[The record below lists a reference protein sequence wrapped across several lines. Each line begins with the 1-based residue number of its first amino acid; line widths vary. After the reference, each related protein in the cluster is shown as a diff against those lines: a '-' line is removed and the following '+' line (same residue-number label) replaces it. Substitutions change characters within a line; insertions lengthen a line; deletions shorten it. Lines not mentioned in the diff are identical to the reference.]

1 MIRPAMSRA
10 LGTRRVLAAPIVTR
24 SRFPPSRLASTVAA
38 ISKTAPTAASTTPLA
53 STAIPTPA
61 PVRASTDPPTTVAG
75 RKLPSKLSAYAPTL
89 ARLSART
96 GVPLPSLLASFLVL
110 HELTALVPLVLVF
123 YLFSALGAGAAFL
136 NYLHAMAKKTTGE
149 DVAGPW
155 ASMAH
160 VTREW
165 YDEGAARVERVGRR
179 YGLFG
184 FEKGS
189 EVSGM
194 GREAAGTVADAVA
207 AYVVVKAL
215 MPVRVAVSV
224 GAAPGFA
231 RLVFRPMQRLAA
243 RLRTPRMRAG
253 VARVKPEAKPEKQS
267 S

>member
-1 MIRPAMSRA
+1 MA
-10 LGTRRVLAAPIVTR
+10 V
-24 SRFPPSRLASTVAA
+24 PSRMSSAVAA
-38 ISKTAPTAASTTPLA
+38 ISKSSSASHPTSCLPNTSLTSPIAPNTTTTTTATAATA
-53 STAIPTPA
+53 STH
-61 PVRASTDPPTTVAG
+61 PPITVPGATVVG
-75 RKLPSKLSAYAPTL
+75 RKLPSKLAAYAPTL

-110 HELTALVPLVLVF
+110 HELTALVPLVLLF
-123 YLFSALGAGAAFL
+123 YLFSALGAGASFL
-136 NYLHAMAKKTTGE
+136 NYLHDMAKKTTGE

-160 VTREW
+160 VAREW
-165 YDEGAARVERVGRR
+165 YDEGSARVERVGRR

-189 EVSGM
+189 EVAGL

-215 MPVRVAVSV
+215 MPLRVAVSV

-231 RLVFRPMQRLAA
+231 RIVFRPMQRLVA
-243 RLRTPRMRAG
+243 RLRTPRMRA
-253 VARVKPEAKPEKQS
+253 ARVKAVEK
-267 S
+267 